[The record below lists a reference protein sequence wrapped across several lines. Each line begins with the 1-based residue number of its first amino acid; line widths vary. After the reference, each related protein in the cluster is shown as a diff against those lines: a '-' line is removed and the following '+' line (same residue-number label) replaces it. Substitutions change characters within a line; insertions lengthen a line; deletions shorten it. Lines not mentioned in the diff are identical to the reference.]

1 MLSANLQDM
10 ILLHTHGDLT
20 ILIQKHPDMPED
32 SSKNSQTSLQQEIRS
47 NLSFFRP
54 VVKNGWVIK
63 FSVSKDTGI
72 LLFIISKYTGQTIIR
87 FYEKENSAVN
97 FINMIL
103 EKDASFNYDDSLL

>member
-1 MLSANLQDM
+1 
-10 ILLHTHGDLT
+10 
-20 ILIQKHPDMPED
+20 MPED

-72 LLFIISKYTGQTIIR
+72 LLTIFSKYTGQTMIR
-87 FYEKENSAVN
+87 FYEKESSAVN
-97 FINMIL
+97 FINMII
-103 EKDASFNYDDSLL
+103 EKDPYDYQEKL